1 MYSVGA
7 RERMYRTNTAQN
19 GLVCPAAPA
28 TTRQI
33 AYLVNQYPQVSHSF
47 IRREIVALEERGWS
61 IFRVALRGWDAELV
75 DEADIAE
82 LAKTNFVLRDGVLSL
97 GMAVVRQVVDAP
109 RRFLAALLL
118 AVRMMRPSDR
128 PLAWHLIYLAEACW
142 ISTQLA
148 KHKVT
153 HLHAHFGTNSAE
165 VAMLVSALSGIGYSF
180 TIHGTGEYDNA
191 TLIHLAE
198 KVTRADFVVTVCSY
212 VRGQIL
218 RITQPRDWHK
228 VQVVRCGIDSAFA
241 PSNVVAPSD
250 SHRLVCVGR
259 LSKEKGQ
266 IFLVKAIEALVK
278 EGRRFELVLVGDGE
292 HRKQIEQMISDANL
306 AGHVTITGWAAAE
319 EVRREMLKARAL
331 ILPSFAEGL
340 PIVIIEAMLLGR
352 PVLSTYVAGIPEL
365 VVNKETGWLFPA
377 ASEEDMLCAIR
388 ACLDAPID
396 KLQAMAVAGRERALR
411 YHKVEDQADA
421 LSTLF
426 ETAIR
431 GRTCVGH

>member
-1 MYSVGA
+1 MAQTELA
-7 RERMYRTNTAQN
+7 R
-19 GLVCPAAPA
+19 PAATAA
-28 TTRQI
+28 TRRI
-33 AYLVNQYPQVSHSF
+33 AYLINQYPQVSHSF

-61 IFRVALRGWDAELV
+61 IFRMALRGWDAELV
-75 DEADIAE
+75 DQADIAE
-82 LAKTNFVLRDGVLSL
+82 RAKTTFVLRNGPLSL
-97 GMAVVRQVVDAP
+97 AKAVAYQFAGAP
-109 RRFLAALLL
+109 KRFFAALRL

-128 PLAWHLIYLAEACW
+128 PFVWHLIYLVEACW
-142 ISTQLA
+142 IAGELA
-148 KHKVT
+148 KRKVT
-153 HLHAHFGTNSAE
+153 HLHAHFGTNSTE

-191 TLIHLAE
+191 ALIHLAE
-198 KVTRADFVVTVCSY
+198 KVNRADFVVTVCSY

-241 PSNVVAPSD
+241 AGKAVAPSD

-259 LSKEKGQ
+259 LSEEKGQ
-266 IFLVKAIEALVK
+266 IFLVKAVGALAR
-278 EGRRFELVLVGDGE
+278 EGRKFELVLVGDGE
-292 HRKQIEQMISDANL
+292 HRKQVEQLISNSGL
-306 AGHVTITGWAAAE
+306 GEHVTITGWATAE

-331 ILPSFAEGL
+331 IVPSFAEGL

-365 VVNKETGWLFPA
+365 VVNGETGWLFPA
-377 ASEEDMLCAIR
+377 ASEDDLLCAVR

-396 KLQAMAVAGRERALR
+396 RLHAMGIAGRERVLR
-411 YHKVEDQADA
+411 YHRIEDQADA

-426 ETAIR
+426 EAATKRRACA
-431 GRTCVGH
+431 GNK